1 METKQIIS
9 NIHWLGHDSFRIE
22 GDGLVIYIDPWQLES
37 NSKADIILVTHEHHD
52 HFSPKDIATI
62 QKKDSI
68 LVSIS
73 AIIGKIPGQT
83 QVVEPGDQISSKGV
97 SISTV
102 PAYNVNKFRSPGIP
116 FHPRES
122 GHVGFI
128 ITLEGRRIY
137 HAGDTDFI
145 PEMESIDTDIALLP
159 VSGIYV
165 MSADEA
171 LEALKAITPQIA
183 IPMHIG
189 KGIGSLADAQYFKE
203 NTSVPVEILP
213 LEK

>member
-1 METKQIIS
+1 METKEIIS
-9 NIHWLGHDSFRIE
+9 NIDWLGHDSFRIE

-37 NSKADIILVTHEHHD
+37 SSKADIILVTHEHHD

-73 AIIGKIPGQT
+73 AIAEKISGQK
-83 QVVEPGDQISSKGV
+83 QVVEPGEQISLKGV
-97 SISTV
+97 YIKTV

-122 GHVGFI
+122 GHVAFI
-128 ITLEGRRIY
+128 ITIEGRRIY
-137 HAGDTDFI
+137 HAGDTDLI

-159 VSGIYV
+159 VSGTYV

-171 LEALKAITPQIA
+171 LEALTTITPQIA

-189 KGIGSLADAQYFKE
+189 KGIGSFSDAEYFQK
-203 NTSVPVEILP
+203 NASLPVEILP
-213 LEK
+213 VEK